1 MAMSMVKHLAQ
12 TSGRILLKNRRTSG
26 CYVYDVDGVE
36 QARETFAVTSRSDGA
51 EHVQCVRDASQF
63 GVHLVLDALCFMSGD
78 AHYVF
83 TLRARADGPI
93 LAKATYRV
101 TDGEIWVGRG
111 DDVGQKL
118 LPERANVFP
127 LMRYFTGDMV
137 ADILDN
143 GGQASIIVPDI
154 RTLSDIGS
162 AFMPLQSVRT
172 VAAVE
177 GQSNVFDVSGGAYDA
192 PARLHLN
199 DECLLAHYEFEAPNH
214 KIWRCNL
221 VDM

>member
-1 MAMSMVKHLAQ
+1 MVRLLAQ

-36 QARETFAVTSRSDGA
+36 QARETFDVTSSSDGA
-51 EHVQCVRDASQF
+51 LQVQCVRDASQF
-63 GVHLVLDALCFMSGD
+63 GVHLAVGAKCLMSGD

-83 TLRARADGPI
+83 TLRAQADGPI
-93 LAKATYRV
+93 LAKTTYIAT
-101 TDGEIWVGRG
+101 DSEIWVEHGN
-111 DDVGQKL
+111 DLGQKL
-118 LPERANVFP
+118 LPKRAHVFP

-137 ADILDN
+137 AAILNN

-154 RTLSDIGS
+154 RTLSDTGS
-162 AFMPLQSVRT
+162 AFLPLQSVRK

-199 DECLLAHYEFEAPNH
+199 DEGLLAYYEFEDANH
-214 KIWRCNL
+214 KIWRCKL
-221 VDM
+221 VDS